1 MGNSHRYIEGEM
13 INYSVFILGL
23 FKSAVILCQA
33 SNSFGLSLL
42 QFTDTFQRH
51 GYRLISSVS
60 N

>member
-1 MGNSHRYIEGEM
+1 M